1 LTSDTQ
7 CSDQVLTAT
16 VDRNSVAEET
26 TPQQFSPTVRQ
37 EKPDEDSDNDEV
49 KEVGMGGVGTGEG
62 GMPRNEKAPRGE
74 TSGVRIK
81 IPLEEILKYSHMHI
95 EAAARELKVSKSTL
109 KRICRDY
116 NISRWPPRDEHKH
129 IGQSRPNESPTIVD
143 QERILPLKS
152 NMPLPAN
159 QVSATIDNTHSVTV
173 RANYQDLRIKF
184 RLSLPWRMV
193 ELEQEVKKRL
203 QLEGGTYYIKYKD
216 EDDGLTLI
224 ACDEDLKDC
233 ISSSSLLGT
242 HSIEVF
248 LSQKVAHEVHVDQ
261 L

>member
-1 LTSDTQ
+1 
-7 CSDQVLTAT
+7 LTAT

-26 TPQQFSPTVRQ
+26 TPQQFSPIVQ
-37 EKPDEDSDNDEV
+37 QDKPDKDSSNDTVDEV
-49 KEVGMGGVGTGEG
+49 EMGGVGTGEVE
-62 GMPRNEKAPRGE
+62 MRKNEKASGGERG
-74 TSGVRIK
+74 GVRIK
-81 IPLEEILKYSHMHI
+81 IPLEEILTYSHMCI
-95 EAAARELKVSKSTL
+95 EDVAMELKVSRSTL

-116 NISRWPPRDEHKH
+116 NISRWPPRDEHKR
-129 IGQSRPNESPTIVD
+129 IGQSHPDESPAIVD
-143 QERILPLKS
+143 QERIPPLKS

-159 QVSATIDNTHSVTV
+159 QVSASIDNTHSVTV
-173 RANYQDLRIKF
+173 RANYEDIRIKF

-203 QLEGGTYYIKYKD
+203 QLEAGTYYIKYKD

-248 LSQKVAHEVHVDQ
+248 LSQKV
-261 L
+261 